1 MGKENGMK
9 KLTLATAMKVSAAA
23 EQEAAKNGWLVTIV
37 ILDEGGLPVCLHRMD
52 DAPIS
57 SMEVARQKA
66 YSAIAFKRSTKDF
79 EDQLVNGR
87 IGVLRLQGVIPIEG
101 GIPLVLDGA
110 MVGAIG
116 VSGVTSVQDGQVAK
130 AGAAAI

>member
-1 MGKENGMK
+1 MDKI
-9 KLTLATAMKVSAAA
+9 TLSTAMKVSAAA
-23 EQEAAKNGWLVTIV
+23 QAEAAKNGWLVTVV

-52 DAPIS
+52 GAPIS

-79 EDQLVNGR
+79 EDQLVKGR
-87 IGVLRLQGVIPIEG
+87 IGVLRLQGVIPVEG
-101 GIPLVLDGA
+101 GIPLVTSSGA

-116 VSGVTSVQDGQVAK
+116 ISGVTSVQDGQVAK
-130 AGAAAI
+130 AGVAAL